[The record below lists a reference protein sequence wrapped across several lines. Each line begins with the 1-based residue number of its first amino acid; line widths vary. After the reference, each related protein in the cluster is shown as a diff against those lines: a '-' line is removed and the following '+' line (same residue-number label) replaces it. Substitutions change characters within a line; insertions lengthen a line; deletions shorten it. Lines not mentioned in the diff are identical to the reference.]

1 MKEQAKNG
9 MWISTPDDLKL
20 GVPFLKARALRPL
33 GDDRV

>member
-1 MKEQAKNG
+1 MKEQSKNG
-9 MWISTPDDLKL
+9 MWVPAPDNLKL